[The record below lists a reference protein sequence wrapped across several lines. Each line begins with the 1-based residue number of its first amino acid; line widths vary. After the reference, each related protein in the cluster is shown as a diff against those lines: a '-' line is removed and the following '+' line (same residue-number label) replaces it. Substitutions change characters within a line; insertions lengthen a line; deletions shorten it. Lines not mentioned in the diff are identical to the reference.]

1 LIATNIYHRMSSP
14 LHRFV
19 PVFPM
24 VVYVTMDGG
33 DSPHPTRDLS
43 LCLLW
48 LYVAMNVWDNAYPST
63 LTWQPTK
70 TKGQIPENKY
80 YILW

>member
-1 LIATNIYHRMSSP
+1 MSSP

-33 DSPHPTRDLS
+33 DSPHPTRDLF

-48 LYVAMNVWDNAYPST
+48 LYVAMNV
-63 LTWQPTK
+63 
-70 TKGQIPENKY
+70 
-80 YILW
+80 